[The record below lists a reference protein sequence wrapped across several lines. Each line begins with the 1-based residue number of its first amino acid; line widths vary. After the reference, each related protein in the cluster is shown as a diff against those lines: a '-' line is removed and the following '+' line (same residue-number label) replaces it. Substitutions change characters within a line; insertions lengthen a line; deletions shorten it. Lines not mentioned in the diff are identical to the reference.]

1 MLAKSTSQD
10 KVRAWD
16 SPTRLFHWTLVSL
29 IACSWLSFQYS
40 EKLGDFTMKWHRW
53 NGLAILILIVWR
65 LLWGFVGSSTSRF
78 ASFVR
83 WPWTAAV
90 YGLDLL
96 RGRDRHFLGHNPLG
110 TYMILALLGL
120 VSLQGI
126 FGLFTL
132 EHNDTVAGPLKR
144 LASDEWVKW
153 LSNWHR
159 RGFNIILAFVAL
171 HVLANL
177 FYQFFKRD
185 PLITGMITG
194 KKPAA
199 SYEDTSEV
207 EMVARPMLRAL
218 VCLVFAAAIVLGGI
232 VALGGKLS

>member
-1 MLAKSTSQD
+1 M
-10 KVRAWD
+10 
-16 SPTRLFHWTLVSL
+16 
-29 IACSWLSFQYS
+29 
-40 EKLGDFTMKWHRW
+40 
-53 NGLAILILIVWR
+53 
-65 LLWGFVGSSTSRF
+65 
-78 ASFVR
+78 
-83 WPWTAAV
+83 
-90 YGLDLL
+90 
-96 RGRDRHFLGHNPLG
+96 
-110 TYMILALLGL
+110 LGL

-144 LASDEWVKW
+144 LASDDWVKW
-153 LSNWHR
+153 ISNWHR

-177 FYQFFKRD
+177 FYQLFKRD

-199 SYEDTSEV
+199 SYEDSNEV

-218 VCLVFAAAIVLGGI
+218 VCLVIAAAIVLGGI